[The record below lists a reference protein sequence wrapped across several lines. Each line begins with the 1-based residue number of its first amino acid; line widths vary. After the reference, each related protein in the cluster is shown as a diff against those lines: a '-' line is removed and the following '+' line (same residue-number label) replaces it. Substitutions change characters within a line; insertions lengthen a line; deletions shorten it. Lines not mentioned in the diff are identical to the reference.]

1 MNNPESPPS
10 FEHSVTGDT
19 SFPNS
24 YDSYLISSISQR
36 IKNLTQEYPF
46 KVDEDGKINGIIERG
61 ETTASIQNLLDV
73 YNKLDYDMEKDN
85 NLLNHFLDSNV
96 LRKLNFLENKLNSLT
111 EIIFEKLDKLE
122 KEIKSSSSTTPIVTP
137 ISSSPPSPRSSR
149 AAIPTSFSDSP
160 SSSTNNSI
168 VMGGYSNKKSK
179 PRSKKSKS
187 KPKSKHR
194 SKNSKS
200 KHRSKNS
207 KSKHRSKNSRSK
219 PRSKKSKKRN

>member
-1 MNNPESPPS
+1 MNNPDSQHS

-46 KVDEDGKINGIIERG
+46 KVDEDGKINGIRERG

-85 NLLNHFLDSNV
+85 NLMNHYLESNV
-96 LRKLNFLENKLNSLT
+96 FHRFDVLENKLNSVHD
-111 EIIFEKLDKLE
+111 IIFEKLEKLE

-137 ISSSPPSPRSSR
+137 ISSSPPSHVLLIIYPLL
-149 AAIPTSFSDSP
+149 ILIIF
-160 SSSTNNSI
+160 N
-168 VMGGYSNKKSK
+168 
-179 PRSKKSKS
+179 
-187 KPKSKHR
+187 
-194 SKNSKS
+194 
-200 KHRSKNS
+200 
-207 KSKHRSKNSRSK
+207 
-219 PRSKKSKKRN
+219 